1 MSPLSRLAAVSAA
14 AMAIVPAS
22 AAVSASASAPVSS
35 PGTITVSLTSPP
47 ALVGSASASAT
58 CVARTHAYRV
68 TAQTTDNGLDFSV
81 SDVVPAYD
89 GAGSYQSRAVLTVR
103 NPSTGGF
110 AVATRTVPVT
120 ITGSGA
126 MTSGNVSLSKTFTGT
141 YHPRLAGKTLAGT
154 VSWTCGS

>member
-1 MSPLSRLAAVSAA
+1 MSPLQRCAAVLAGAA
-14 AMAIVPAS
+14 AVALPA
-22 AAVSASASAPVSS
+22 AASASGSAPVNST
-35 PGTITVSLTSPP
+35 GTITVSLTSPP
-47 ALVGSASASAT
+47 ALAGTASASAV
-58 CVARTHAYRV
+58 CVARVHAYRV
-68 TAQTTDNGLDFSV
+68 TAQATDDGLDFSV
-81 SDVVPAYD
+81 SDVIAGYA

-120 ITGSGA
+120 IGGSGA
-126 MTSGNVSLSKTFTGT
+126 ATSGSISLSKTFSGT